1 MTTNTEYIPLGGNC
15 SIVYQLHKRGLRD
28 NGYPFDWS
36 KSTMNQILSSLEDN
50 LDKYVSS
57 LEISD
62 FSNNH
67 PYIKF
72 TGPPIPGMND
82 NYLKEQGTYKCRND
96 YDITMSH
103 ELVVK
108 NDFLTL
114 KEKLSR
120 RVLRFLDLK
129 NSDKDILNFIRLE
142 MKVVSIECY
151 IPKLIRLITL
161 LIEITGNKKVKLSL
175 IFHTLNSSIVEYIY
189 TDKILKDLMTHNNI
203 EINCHFYNYFS
214 SDWTMKY
221 IDWNSVFM
229 G

>member
-1 MTTNTEYIPLGGNC
+1 MTTNIEYIPLGGNC
-15 SIVYQLHKRGLRD
+15 SIAYQLHKRGLRD

-36 KSTMNQILSSLEDN
+36 KSTMNQLLSSLEDN
-50 LDKYVSS
+50 LIKYVTS

-72 TGPPIPGMND
+72 SGPPILGMND
-82 NYLKEQGTYKCRND
+82 NALLEQGTYKCRND
-96 YDITMSH
+96 YGITMSH

-129 NSDKDILNFIRLE
+129 NSNKDILNFIRLE
-142 MKVVSIECY
+142 MKVVSVECY
-151 IPKLIRLITL
+151 IPKLINLINS
-161 LIEITGNKKVKLSL
+161 LIEITGNKKIKLSL
-175 IFHTLNSSIVEYIY
+175 IFHTLNSSIVEYIS
-189 TDKILKDLMTHNNI
+189 TNKILKDLMTHNNI
-203 EINCHFYNYFS
+203 EIKYHFYNNFS
-214 SDWTMKY
+214 NDWTMKH
-221 IDWNSVFM
+221 IDWNAVFM
-229 G
+229 N